1 MSTMTITPVKGKSE
15 YERNFK
21 WKTPGLQ
28 YGELSPEQKQA
39 WAGLRSDQL
48 GITKEP
54 SFISKK
60 RVPYYNPQISKSLEW
75 NGELDSE
82 RNLEAPSDLKV
93 PEHLR
98 SHPAHRKDIHGQE
111 NVETPKAPRLPHKKS
126 RSHSA
131 DSKMKYAKEN
141 KTETVNKSH
150 RTHNRRE
157 TNSSADSKLRSA
169 QHVKENNVDAN
180 NILQTQVLEKQT
192 KEATPSVA
200 HPETNGFHRA
210 LQKKAGMNVLP
221 VNKPNRTS
229 EYHRQFV
236 WKNPMKNSPM
246 LAAEQ
251 MIYNKNTSIQPF
263 SSDIIPRE
271 TEYNLQFKGSPQPQ
285 GPKLRRDWEEKES
298 HLYKPEET
306 SPEKKMIYN
315 KNTSIQ
321 PFNSDIIPRET
332 EYHHQFKGS
341 PHPQGPKLRRDWE
354 EKESRLHEPEDISP
368 EKKNKKEEL
377 KPEDNS
383 AKENT
388 PTLVQK
394 QANQKKKLKEHYLQ
408 LAHRGSRKVKT
419 EYSESFVS
427 PGEYRY
433 RNGSWV
439 RVKQQVPDHGSQNAF
454 GALWYAE
461 MKELRA
467 QAEAHRHRVH
477 GTHFSRDHLNQ
488 ILSHSNTF
496 WDAASTSSTDDTLS
510 TNIKALDL
518 AGVHRASSKSHRGL
532 KSDVSAS
539 AEKRASAEKEQR
551 NKEARELDLADDPA
565 IPVRR
570 KLVWE
575 EDISGEQI
583 TPIVEEN
590 EEEED
595 DNEEF
600 TSEPMQILKEG
611 KTDFRTN
618 QRKRREEV
626 LQSDDKEVMSEGSSV
641 SEGENGRLPTPKL
654 KSLGGAQRT
663 HHDLTT
669 PVVGGAVLVSPP
681 KLKSPL
687 PDRRSKTSPERRYSP
702 HKRSSRE
709 PSKRKHSKDE
719 DVLMFSPSAAGMRTV
734 DPIPLR
740 VDQWP
745 KLGVCEKISLPVKA
759 HQEHWN
765 TIPLQKS
772 PVVSN
777 SPYRSQSC
785 RIQGTLRDPE
795 FQHNGNYANYN
806 QFKLPLSEIT
816 STDDDDDRMSQ
827 ISARSAAS
835 SSLASQ
841 TLERAQKRKEHFWGK
856 R

>member
-1 MSTMTITPVKGKSE
+1 MPGEVGQHSPDQWGKSE

-251 MIYNKNTSIQPF
+251 
-263 SSDIIPRE
+263 
-271 TEYNLQFKGSPQPQ
+271 
-285 GPKLRRDWEEKES
+285 
-298 HLYKPEET
+298 
-306 SPEKKMIYN
+306 
-315 KNTSIQ
+315 
-321 PFNSDIIPRET
+321 
-332 EYHHQFKGS
+332 
-341 PHPQGPKLRRDWE
+341 
-354 EKESRLHEPEDISP
+354 
-368 EKKNKKEEL
+368 NKKEEL